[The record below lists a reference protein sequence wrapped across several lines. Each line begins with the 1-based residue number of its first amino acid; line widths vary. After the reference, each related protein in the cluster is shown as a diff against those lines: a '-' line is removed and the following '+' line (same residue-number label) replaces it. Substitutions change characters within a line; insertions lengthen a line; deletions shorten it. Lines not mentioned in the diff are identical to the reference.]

1 MHEIKLNTAVSNPYT
16 ITKWFR
22 DFFSSKN
29 VYTNSKIFHIF
40 NTTYRGGGNISSNNI
55 NPKEFLNEG
64 SSQSM
69 ERDGLIWLI

>member
-1 MHEIKLNTAVSNPYT
+1 MYIQIQKYS
-16 ITKWFR
+16 
-22 DFFSSKN
+22 
-29 VYTNSKIFHIF
+29 IFLIQLI
-40 NTTYRGGGNISSNNI
+40 GGGGGVNISSNNI